1 MFWDCTPDWPRASW
15 VSLFPLSTPP
25 DHAQAIAALQ
35 TRIAHTFG
43 DPALL
48 TRAVTHPSWLAD
60 HPAGTES
67 NQRLEFLG
75 DAVLLLILTD
85 ELFRRFPTEREGVL
99 SRRRAAL
106 MKGGFLAHIARELDL
121 GQCLLLGAGEA
132 RAGGR
137 DRLAAL
143 EDAFEALVGALYLD
157 AGLETARRAVLGA
170 YGDIAVRLATVEDAE
185 NPKGRLQ
192 ELVQPMHGNDAVRY
206 NVLRTGGTPHAREFE
221 VAVLL
226 HDRPLGTGRGSSKKL
241 AEEAAA
247 AAALATWP
255 PGGV

>member
-1 MFWDCTPDWPRASW
+1 M
-15 VSLFPLSTPP
+15 STSP
-25 DHAQAIAALQ
+25 DHAQALAALQ
-35 TRIAHTFG
+35 TRLAHSFG

-48 TRAVTHPSWLAD
+48 IRAVTHPSWLAD

-85 ELFRRFPTEREGVL
+85 ELFRRFPAEREGML

-106 MKGGFLAHIARELDL
+106 MKGGFLARIAREIGL
-121 GQCLLLGAGEA
+121 GECLLLGTGEA
-132 RAGGR
+132 RTGGR

-157 AGLETARRAVLGA
+157 AGLEVARRTVLGT
-170 YGDIAVRLATVEDAE
+170 YGDIAARLATVEDAE

-192 ELVQPMHGNDAVRY
+192 ELVQPTHGNDALRY
-206 NVLRTGGTPHAREFE
+206 AVTGTGGTPHAREF
-221 VAVLL
+221 
-226 HDRPLGTGRGSSKKL
+226 
-241 AEEAAA
+241 
-247 AAALATWP
+247 
-255 PGGV
+255 